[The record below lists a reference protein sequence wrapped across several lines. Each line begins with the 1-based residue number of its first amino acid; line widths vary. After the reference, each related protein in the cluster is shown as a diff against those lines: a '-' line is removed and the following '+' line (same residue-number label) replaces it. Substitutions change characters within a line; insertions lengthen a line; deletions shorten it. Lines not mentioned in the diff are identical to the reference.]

1 MIISPLKDQKHLM
14 DYVLSESNV
23 GCRNNLTVDS
33 CQGSEANLVIYLMTR
48 PSDHGGMSTEFL
60 VDKQRMNIALECA
73 RKVQVIVGNLDAWN
87 RMSINRLGEKSKN
100 AFLMSLLRDV
110 SAKGHTLSWYGV
122 PTVTETDRQ
131 LSPS

>member
-1 MIISPLKDQKHLM
+1 MIISPLKDQNHLM

-60 VDKQRMNIALECA
+60 VDKQRMNVALDCA
-73 RKVQVIVGNLDAWN
+73 RKVQVIVGNLDVWN

-110 SAKGHTLSWYGV
+110 SAKGHT
-122 PTVTETDRQ
+122 
-131 LSPS
+131 